1 MGQGVEC
8 AGLASVGAPGEGHF
22 KAFVVGALIDF
33 GGTEHKGG
41 LLEQAEDG
49 ILELHGISDV
59 GGAGN
64 GRGKRCRFRFSDA
77 SI

>member
-1 MGQGVEC
+1 MRQGVQRT
-8 AGLASVGAPGEGHF
+8 GLAGVGTPGEGHF
-22 KAFVVGALIDF
+22 KAFVVGTLIDF
-33 GGTEHKGG
+33 GSAEHEGG
-41 LLEQAEDG
+41 LLAQAEDG

>member
-1 MGQGVEC
+1 MGQGVQRT
-8 AGLASVGAPGEGHF
+8 GLAGVGTPGEGHF
-22 KAFVVGALIDF
+22 EAFVVRTLIDF
-33 GGTEHKGG
+33 GGAEHEGG
-41 LLEQAEDG
+41 LLAQAEDG